1 MDKTV
6 TFNISQRK
14 MRQEL
19 RLLPFEIKAADIRFL
34 ESADIC
40 RCLYIEERKRMEKI
54 KEFVGWFGEKL
65 FPNLPERKRQR
76 LTIQIIAGILLAIV
90 CMTSMGI
97 FRYKA
102 VKQLEEY
109 QAIADAYTQL
119 NAALEERREKEQEK
133 AAAELDEFISEIEA
147 DAERYRQEYEAEMWE
162 LGLDAYDWDALCN
175 ENEDIKGWLCI
186 PDTLI
191 NFPVV
196 GTDDNAFYLSHNFSG
211 DKDKAGCPFMDKDTQ
226 IWDFNRVIYGHNMG
240 TGSDAMFSTLLKYEQ
255 EDYFK
260 ENQTIYFTDAY
271 GSAAAYQVMAVVK
284 YSIDDLEEWDF
295 RIRNHANMESYNAW
309 MEQLQGKA
317 LYYAEPDHAPTNII
331 TLATCDRR
339 VHGKNGRFLV
349 IAGKITGQ

>member
-1 MDKTV
+1 
-6 TFNISQRK
+6 
-14 MRQEL
+14 MRQGL
-19 RLLPFEIKAADIRFL
+19 RLLPFEIKAADIQLL
-34 ESADIC
+34 ESAGIC

-54 KEFVGWFGEKL
+54 KEFVGWLGEKL

-109 QAIADAYTQL
+109 QAIADAYTKL

-133 AAAELDEFISEIEA
+133 AAAELEEFISEMEA
-147 DAERYRQEYEAEMWE
+147 DAERYRQEYEEEMQE
-162 LGLDAYDWDALCN
+162 LGLEAYDWDALCS

-196 GTDDNAFYLSHNFSG
+196 GTDDNAFYLSHDFTGNKNS
-211 DKDKAGCPFMDKDTQ
+211 AGCPFMDKDTQ
-226 IWDFNRVIYGHNMG
+226 VWDFNRVIYGHNMG
-240 TGSDAMFSTLLKYEQ
+240 TGSDAMFSTLLDYEQ
-255 EDYFK
+255 GDYFK

-284 YSIDDLEEWDF
+284 YSIDDLGEWDF
-295 RIRNHANMESYNAW
+295 RIRNHADMESYNTW
-309 MEQLQGKA
+309 MEELQGRA
-317 LYYAEPDHAPTNII
+317 LYYAEPDHAPTSII

-339 VHGKNGRFLV
+339 VFGKNGRFLV
-349 IAGKITGQ
+349 IAGKST

>member
-1 MDKTV
+1 
-6 TFNISQRK
+6 
-14 MRQEL
+14 
-19 RLLPFEIKAADIRFL
+19 
-34 ESADIC
+34 
-40 RCLYIEERKRMEKI
+40 MEKI
-54 KEFVGWFGEKL
+54 KDFIRWFGEKL
-65 FPNLPERKRQR
+65 FPALPEKKRQR
-76 LTIQIIAGILLAIV
+76 ITIQIIAGILLAIV
-90 CMTSMGI
+90 CMTGMGI

-133 AAAELDEFISEIEA
+133 AAAEMEEFISEMEA
-147 DAERYRQEYEAEMWE
+147 DAERYRQEYEAEMQE
-162 LGLDAYDWDALCN
+162 LGLEAYDWDALCS

-196 GTDDNAFYLSHNFSG
+196 GTDDNAFYLSHDFSG

-226 IWDFNRVIYGHNMG
+226 VWDFNRVIYGYNMG

-255 EDYFK
+255 EDYFR
-260 ENQTIYFTDAY
+260 ENNIIYFTDAY

-295 RIRNHANMESYNAW
+295 RNRNHGDMESYNAW
-309 MEQLQGKA
+309 MEELQGSA
-317 LYYAEPDHAPTNII
+317 LYYAEPDHAPASII

-339 VHGKNGRFLV
+339 VYGKNGRFLV

>member
-1 MDKTV
+1 MNEEIIKERRGMDKIKY
-6 TFNISQRK
+6 FIN
-14 MRQEL
+14 
-19 RLLPFEIKAADIRFL
+19 RL
-34 ESADIC
+34 
-40 RCLYIEERKRMEKI
+40 
-54 KEFVGWFGEKL
+54 GEKL
-65 FPNLPERKRQR
+65 FPSLPEKKRQR
-76 LTIQIIAGILLAIV
+76 ITVQIIAGILLTIV
-90 CMTSMGI
+90 CMIGMGI

-102 VKQLEEY
+102 VKQLEKY

-133 AAAELDEFISEIEA
+133 AAAEMEEFISEMEA

-162 LGLDAYDWDALCN
+162 LGLEAYDWDALSS

-186 PDTLI
+186 LDTLI

-211 DKDKAGCPFMDKDTQ
+211 DKDKAGCLFMDKDTQ

-240 TGSDAMFSTLLKYEQ
+240 TGSDAMFSTLLDYEK

-271 GSAAAYQVMAVVK
+271 GSTAAYQVMAVVK

-295 RIRNHANMESYNAW
+295 RIRNHADMESYNAW
-309 MEQLQGKA
+309 MEQLQGRA
-317 LYYAEPDHAPTNII
+317 LYYAEPDYAPTSII

-349 IAGKITGQ
+349 IAGKAVQ